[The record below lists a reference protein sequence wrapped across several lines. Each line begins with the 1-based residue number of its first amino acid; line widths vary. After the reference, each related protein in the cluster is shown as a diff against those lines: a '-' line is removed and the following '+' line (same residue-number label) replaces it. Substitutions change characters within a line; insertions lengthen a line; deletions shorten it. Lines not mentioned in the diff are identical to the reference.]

1 MKSFLQVGWAGLI
14 SLAAWASG
22 SDLQAA
28 AGDSDTSQIQ
38 VAGNLEAVIPS
49 QLTSLLLGNPTV
61 KFLVTVNEEGR
72 LVDYLALEATHHEL
86 LTRAE
91 KILQEAVF
99 SPGRALGKA
108 VQASGEI
115 TVYFF
120 DPEQRALRYGLTAR
134 PFGSTSMEFAS
145 RRVYES
151 SQDLYRY
158 RLAQPVELDRAVE
171 LREVKLMVLP
181 DGRGQPAAG
190 ECVVEFYIDRRGD
203 VRAPRVVTSA
213 NNTVALSALL
223 TLQHTHYAPI
233 TRDGGVPAY
242 VKVRL
247 PMSFAPPADPKPVA
261 K

>member
-1 MKSFLQVGWAGLI
+1 M
-14 SLAAWASG
+14 SLAAWADG
-22 SDLQAA
+22 TDLQAT
-28 AGDSDTSQIQ
+28 AGDPATSPIQ

-61 KFLVTVNEEGR
+61 KFLVAVNEEGR

-91 KILQEAVF
+91 ETLQEAVF
-99 SPGRALGKA
+99 SPSRIQGKA
-108 VQASGEI
+108 VLASCEL

-120 DPEQRALRYGLTAR
+120 DPEQRAIHFGLSPR

-145 RRVYES
+145 RRVYEG
-151 SQDLYRY
+151 SQEIYRY
-158 RLAQPVELDRAVE
+158 RLAQPSELDQAVE
-171 LREVKLMVLP
+171 LRETKLMVLT
-181 DGRGQPAAG
+181 DDRGQTAAG

-203 VRAPRVVTSA
+203 VRAPRVLTSA
-213 NNTVALSALL
+213 NPTVALSALL
-223 TLQHTHYAPI
+223 TLQYTHYAPI
-233 TRDGGVPAY
+233 TRGAGVPAY

-247 PMSFAPPADPKPVA
+247 PMSFATPADQKPVE